1 MKRAIPVLLLS
12 VGGLVPVWLYEPGA
26 AHEGEISEVA
36 APETPQQTQ
45 TQAQTQAQTKAPTP
59 TLVSPQSSGTK
70 TPAPTQQQQQAQPR
84 AVSGPAVQTSEGT
97 VQVQVTFQ
105 GTKITDVKALRAPNS
120 NPTRMALPL
129 LRESALKAQSADI
142 DTVSGATAT
151 SDGYKQ
157 SLQAAIDGA
166 Q

>member
-1 MKRAIPVLLLS
+1 MKRAIPVLALS
-12 VGGLVPVWLYEPGA
+12 VAGLVPVWLYSPGA
-26 AHEGEISEVA
+26 AHEGELTEVA

-45 TQAQTQAQTKAPTP
+45 AAPKTTGSAPKTTGSAPKATGSAPATQP
-59 TLVSPQSSGTK
+59 
-70 TPAPTQQQQQAQPR
+70 QQQQQAQAR
-84 AVSGPAVQTSEGT
+84 TVSGPAVNTSEGT

-151 SDGYKQ
+151 SEGYKQ

>member
-12 VGGLVPVWLYEPGA
+12 VGGLVPVWLYSPGA

-45 TQAQTQAQTKAPTP
+45 AQTKPPTP
-59 TLVSPQSSGTK
+59 TLVTPPTK
-70 TPAPTQQQQQAQPR
+70 APGAASTTPKPPQQAQAR
-84 AVSGPAVQTSEGT
+84 SVSGPAVQTSEGT